1 MRFLQKEITIFAN
14 YYTAMTNHR
23 FSRYFPILFLAADL
37 FCLNFGISYANFER
51 FGEALYTDQSYLT
64 LQVVLNTAWLLIFFM
79 MNLHEISRESRLI
92 DHLNKVLSGLVIN
105 LSVVFALWFIA
116 KPFYYSREHLF
127 ITYLVFTVLLILWRT
142 SWHYL
147 IRYSRRRG
155 FNIRN
160 VVIVGYGELATELEL
175 YFRANK
181 GIGYIFKGYFDNDS
195 KEARGR
201 YLGTI
206 DSINQYQK
214 ENPIDVIFCCLPRL
228 YDNEIKSL
236 IDFAENNLI
245 KIKIISQFSKLGN
258 KSLSI
263 QKYGEIPIINVGA
276 IPLDSRINQFVKR
289 GFDLIFSSL
298 VLVFIFSWLIPVIGL
313 LIKMESKGPVFF
325 KQLRN
330 GRDNHPFL
338 CWKFR
343 TMVVNKESDSKQA
356 TKDDPR
362 ITKIGAILRKTSIDE
377 LPQFIN
383 VFLGDMS
390 VVGPRPH
397 PIKLNEQFQPKID
410 RFIQRHAVKPG
421 ITGLAQAKGFRG
433 ETAVFSD
440 MSGRVRL
447 DRFYVKNWSMF
458 LDFKI
463 ILLTIISILRGSE
476 NAY

>member
-1 MRFLQKEITIFAN
+1 MSE
-14 YYTAMTNHR
+14 HR
-23 FSRYFPILFLAADL
+23 FSKYFPVLFLLADL
-37 FCLNFGISYANFER
+37 ACLNLGIFSANYER
-51 FGEALYTDQSYLT
+51 FGGLLYTNESYLT
-64 LQVVLNTAWLLIFFM
+64 LQVVLNLAWLMIFFSTK
-79 MNLHEISRESRLI
+79 LHEISREFRLI
-92 DHLNKVLSGLVIN
+92 DHLNKVLTGLVIN

-116 KPFYYSREHLF
+116 KPFYYSRQHLF
-127 ITYLVFTVLLILWRT
+127 ITYLVFTLLLIFWR
-142 SWHYL
+142 SAWHYF
-147 IRYSRRRG
+147 IRYYRRKG
-155 FNIRN
+155 YNLRN
-160 VVIVGYGELATELEL
+160 VVIVGYGELATDLER
-175 YFRANK
+175 YFRYNP
-181 GIGYIFKGYFDNDS
+181 GIGYKFLGYFDNNPE
-195 KEARGR
+195 EARGR
-201 YLGTI
+201 YLGMVNEVK
-206 DSINQYQK
+206 SYVGK
-214 ENPIDVIFCCLPRL
+214 HSVDVIFCCLPRL
-228 YDNEIKSL
+228 YDKEIKKL

-245 KIKIISQFSKLGN
+245 KIKIISQFSRLGN

-263 QKYGEIPIINVGA
+263 QKYGDIPVINVGA
-276 IPLDSRINQFVKR
+276 IPLDSVANQVIKR
-289 GFDLIFSSL
+289 AFDIIFSSL
-298 VLVFIFSWLIPVIGL
+298 VMIFIFSWLIPIISL
-313 LIKMESKGPVFF
+313 LIKMESPGPVFF
-325 KQLRN
+325 KQHRN

-343 TMVVNKESDSKQA
+343 TMVVNNEADSKQA
-356 TKDDPR
+356 TKNDPR

-433 ETAVFSD
+433 ETSVFSD

-447 DRFYVKNWSMF
+447 DRFYVKNWSLV

-463 ILLTIISILRGSE
+463 ILLTVISIMKGSE